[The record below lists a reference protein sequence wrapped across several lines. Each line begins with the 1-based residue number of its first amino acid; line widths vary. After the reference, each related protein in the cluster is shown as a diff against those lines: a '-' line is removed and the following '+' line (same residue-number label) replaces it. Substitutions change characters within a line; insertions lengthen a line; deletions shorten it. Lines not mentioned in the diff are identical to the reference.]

1 MKTLG
6 IYGKYVKFTLSI
18 CMLNRYVHENEIASV
33 AQNMKNLI
41 PMMATISIL
50 HVGPHV
56 YNDKIVGRDPD
67 V

>member
-1 MKTLG
+1 
-6 IYGKYVKFTLSI
+6 
-18 CMLNRYVHENEIASV
+18 MLNRYVHENEIASV

-41 PMMATISIL
+41 PMMASISIL